1 MSGDGVSTTEQLTVA
16 LGDRSYQILVGP
28 GLLGEAGTH
37 MLPVLAQRRV
47 IVIADAT
54 VAGLHL
60 ATLTASLDRAKIAHD
75 TEVMPPGEG
84 TKDFVHLQ
92 QLTDRLLDRRV
103 ERRTMLVAL
112 GGGVIG
118 DLTGVAAAL
127 KSERLVPTRI
137 DFKHQFD
144 TPQDA
149 SSHVKSVIV
158 GVSLTLI
165 IAEGAPLLGHSQGMF
180 FNEFDGPRQ
189 RQFFVKCYG

>member
-1 MSGDGVSTTEQLTVA
+1 MHEAVTASGVKDGICVVFVPHTT
-16 LGDRSYQILVGP
+16 
-28 GLLGEAGTH
+28 
-37 MLPVLAQRRV
+37 
-47 IVIADAT
+47 
-54 VAGLHL
+54 AGLSISSFWDPKGL
-60 ATLTASLDRAKIAHD
+60 EDIHD
-75 TEVMPPGEG
+75 
-84 TKDFVHLQ
+84 DI
-92 QLTDRLLDRRV
+92 D
-103 ERRTMLVAL
+103 
-112 GGGVIG
+112 
-118 DLTGVAAAL
+118 
-127 KSERLVPTRI
+127 RLVPTRI